1 VALGPDGRVWVSNKG
16 SSSLSVVDPNTLAVT
31 QTVALPRASQP
42 FGVVVAAND
51 GSVFVALEATGRVLK
66 LNSAGSVVVNTDVG
80 PNPRHLALTAA
91 SDRLLVSRFITRPQP
106 GEETAVVSS
115 EISGQKQ
122 GAEVL
127 VLNPQTLAS
136 SRTIVLQHSD
146 KPDTTVSGGG
156 VPNYLGAPVVSPD
169 GQSAWVPSKQDNIV
183 RGLLRNQRHLDF
195 QNTVRAISSRL
206 NLVSEAEDYAA
217 RIDHDNSGVASA
229 AAFHPSGAYLFVAL
243 ETSRHVAVLDAYG
256 ERELFRAEAGLAP
269 QAVAVSD
276 DGLSLYVHNALD
288 RSVSVY
294 DLRPLVT
301 RGEKLLPQSA
311 TLDSVAAEALS
322 AQVLLGK
329 KLFYDARDTRLA
341 RDAYMSCASCHNDGG
356 HDGRTWDLSGAGEGL
371 RNTVNLRGRAGAH
384 GRLHWTAN
392 FDEVQDFEGQIRS
405 LAGGTGLMSDE
416 AFNTGTR
423 SQPLGDAKAG
433 HSADLD
439 ALAAYVASLS
449 TFEASPYRESNGRL
463 TAEALAGR
471 GVFSQNC
478 IGCHSGSAFTDSAAG
493 VQHDIGTI
501 KPSSGHRLGATLSG
515 LDTATL
521 RDVWAT
527 APYLHDG
534 SATSLVAAI
543 QAHRYIPLSS
553 ADLTNVSAFVQQIGN
568 EEAVAPSPQGL
579 LGRYYSGTSFAGPVA
594 LTRTETVDFW
604 WGTGAPGPGVGANS
618 FSVRWTGQVIAPA
631 TGSYRFRTVSDDGVR
646 LWVNGSQVIN
656 NWTNHSSTVNTTGA
670 VSLVAGQRYDIRLDY
685 YESTSSAVIRL
696 LWLRPGS
703 ATYSTIPLSVL
714 FPSTP

>member
-1 VALGPDGRVWVSNKG
+1 
-16 SSSLSVVDPNTLAVT
+16 
-31 QTVALPRASQP
+31 
-42 FGVVVAAND
+42 VVVASD
-51 GSVFVALEATGRVLK
+51 GNVFVALEATGRVLK

-91 SDRLLVSRFITRPQP
+91 GDRLFSSRFITRHQP
-106 GEETAVVSS
+106 GEATALVRS

-122 GAEVL
+122 GGELL
-127 VLNPQTLAS
+127 VLDPATLS
-136 SRTIVLQHSD
+136 LRRTIVLQHSNE
-146 KPDTTVSGGG
+146 PDTTISGAG

-169 GQSAWVPSKQDNIV
+169 GHSAWVPSKQDNIG
-183 RGLLRNQRHLDF
+183 RGTLRNQRHLDF
-195 QNTVRAISSRL
+195 QNTVRAISSRVDL
-206 NLVSEAEDYAA
+206 TSESEDYAA

-243 ETSRHVAVLDAYG
+243 EASRHVAVLDAYG
-256 ERELFRAEAGLAP
+256 KRELFRAEAGVAP
-269 QAVAVSD
+269 QAVVVSD

-294 DLRPLVT
+294 DLRPLVN
-301 RGEKLLPQSA
+301 RGAKLLTQSA
-311 TLDSVAAEALS
+311 TLTSVGAEALS

-356 HDGRTWDLSGAGEGL
+356 HDGRTWDLTGAGEGL
-371 RNTVNLRGRAGAH
+371 RNTVNLRGRAGSQ

-405 LAGGTGLMSDE
+405 LAGGTGLMSDS

-423 SQPLGDAKAG
+423 NQPLGDAKAG
-433 HSADLD
+433 QSADLD

-449 TFEASPYRESNGRL
+449 TFDVSPYRSSNGRL
-463 TAEALAGR
+463 TPEALAGR
-471 GVFSQNC
+471 GVFSQKC
-478 IGCHSGSAFTDSAAG
+478 IACHSGSAFADSASG
-493 VQHDIGTI
+493 TLHDIGTI
-501 KPSSGHRLGATLSG
+501 QPSSGSRLGAALSG

-534 SATSLVAAI
+534 SATSLVDAI
-543 QAHRYIPLSS
+543 QAHDGIALSS
-553 ADLTNVSAFVQQIGN
+553 ADLTNVSAFVQQIGS
-568 EEAVAPSPQGL
+568 EETEAAPPQGL

-594 LTRTETVDFW
+594 LTRTEVVDFS
-604 WGTGAPGPGVGANS
+604 WGTGAPGPGLGTNS
-618 FSVRWTGQVIAPA
+618 FSVRWTGQLIAPT
-631 TGSYRFRTVSDDGVR
+631 TGTYRLRTVSDDGVR
-646 LWVNGSQVIN
+646 LWVNGTQVIN
-656 NWTNHSSTVNTTGA
+656 NWTNHSSTINTAGSI
-670 VSLVAGQRYDIRLDY
+670 SLVAGQRYDIRLDY

-696 LWLRPGS
+696 QWLRPGS
-703 ATYSTIPLSVL
+703 ALYSAIPLSALV
-714 FPSTP
+714 PSTL